1 MSIFLEV
8 LGRAESKLKQMS
20 QQMENIRWMAE
31 NGRYDAALEHALRLE
46 YNSERLTLLTR
57 ALPGYTGNPLAR
69 AHVEKAIREA
79 VPVEVGYTEQGWF
92 CLRMPLLL
100 PKKSNGSADYI
111 RGYLYPA
118 MQRFFQDKP
127 SVRYPECALIFRHV
141 YNEDRPERERRD
153 HDHIEVNIVSDIVA
167 LYTLPDDGPGVCN
180 HFYCSAAAKTE
191 RTEVYVVPLED
202 FPAWLDVEENMPET
216 GLPLSEYSGKEAE
229 KHM

>member
-111 RGYLYPA
+111 RGYLY
-118 MQRFFQDKP
+118 
-127 SVRYPECALIFRHV
+127 
-141 YNEDRPERERRD
+141 
-153 HDHIEVNIVSDIVA
+153 
-167 LYTLPDDGPGVCN
+167 GG
-180 HFYCSAAAKTE
+180 
-191 RTEVYVVPLED
+191 
-202 FPAWLDVEENMPET
+202 
-216 GLPLSEYSGKEAE
+216 
-229 KHM
+229 